1 MYFQIGTE
9 ETAPLHLYQA
19 RWSDYLSFHTASPPR
34 EDYVQVDCDLKSK
47 CKNRKKE
54 KLKGDSVKI
63 ASVIIKNRLKTAVLL
78 YYDRR
83 WSRDR
88 TATLN

>member
-1 MYFQIGTE
+1 MTQGPDENI
-9 ETAPLHLYQA
+9 
-19 RWSDYLSFHTASPPR
+19 YLSFHTAIPPS

-47 CKNRKKE
+47 CKNRKRE
-54 KLKGDSVKI
+54 KLEGDSVKI
-63 ASVIIKNRLKTAVLL
+63 ASVEFKNRLKTAVL
-78 YYDRR
+78 YYGRW